1 MCVCEKTTMYDDV
14 LESSTKGKNFSV
26 FLQQQQQAATVAQD
40 VDVLRVSYMC
50 ERKSIEVQ
58 KNDVF
63 ETRLEI

>member
-1 MCVCEKTTMYDDV
+1 MYDDV

-40 VDVLRVSYMC
+40 LYVLRVSYMC